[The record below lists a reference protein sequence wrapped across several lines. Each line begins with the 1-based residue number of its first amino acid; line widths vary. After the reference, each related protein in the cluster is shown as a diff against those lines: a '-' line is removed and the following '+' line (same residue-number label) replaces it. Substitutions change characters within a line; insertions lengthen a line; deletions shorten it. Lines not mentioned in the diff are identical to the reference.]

1 MSGYHRLYF
10 DKLHFAETPVSYGET
25 VKDVVPFDVP
35 DDVVSRKRE
44 RELLGYAKRVATN
57 FRCHSLFS
65 LIFVAR

>member
-1 MSGYHRLYF
+1 MSEYRRLDF
-10 DKLHFAETPVSYGET
+10 DKLHFAETPVSYEKA
-25 VKDVVPFDVP
+25 VKDAVPFEVSEA
-35 DDVVSRKRE
+35 VVSRKRE